1 MNETIRLLRS
11 DNDTVTLSRRD
22 YEALLDAL
30 EDARDRASL
39 RDFDARVASV
49 GLAAVIADALPS
61 EAVERLMSG
70 ESPVRIWRE
79 RRGLTQR
86 VLAEQAEVPVS
97 YLSEIET
104 GKKPGSLAAMLRIAR
119 ALRLDVEEL
128 APWDERQ

>member
-119 ALRLDVEEL
+119 ALRVDVEEL
-128 APWDERQ
+128 APWDERK